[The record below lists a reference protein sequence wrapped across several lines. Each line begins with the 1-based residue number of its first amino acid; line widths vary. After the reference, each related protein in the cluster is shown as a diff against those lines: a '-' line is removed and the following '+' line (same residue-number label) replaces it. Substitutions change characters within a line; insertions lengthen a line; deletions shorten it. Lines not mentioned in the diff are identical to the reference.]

1 MRIVF
6 ATNALSRVAAGAVFA
21 MAFATGF
28 AQQQTTAAAQL
39 KPVPM
44 PQDRV
49 ADSYEIYSQ
58 LLPGNQIEWGN
69 APRSFWLVEDTT
81 KAEPPD
87 SPCVSGGIMNPHKA
101 IQAPQAR
108 QAEFAEVLADFD
120 AHCHDRFQLAASKL
134 RVELPVRL
142 LDEEARKRYV
152 SGVSGYM
159 PPQNNIMQAPPT
171 PDEFK
176 GAAGMHSFTWV
187 YFNSAHT
194 LAMTEI
200 GMYCGGLCGNWRW
213 VVLDH
218 TNGQWHI
225 LPWVRMVTWS

>member
-1 MRIVF
+1 M
-6 ATNALSRVAAGAVFA
+6 
-21 MAFATGF
+21 
-28 AQQQTTAAAQL
+28 
-39 KPVPM
+39 
-44 PQDRV
+44 
-49 ADSYEIYSQ
+49 
-58 LLPGNQIEWGN
+58 
-69 APRSFWLVEDTT
+69 
-81 KAEPPD
+81 
-87 SPCVSGGIMNPHKA
+87 
-101 IQAPQAR
+101 
-108 QAEFAEVLADFD
+108 
-120 AHCHDRFQLAASKL
+120 
-134 RVELPVRL
+134 
-142 LDEEARKRYV
+142 

-176 GAAGMHSFTWV
+176 GAAGMHSFTLV